1 MTNEESDILD
11 KLILDGAVE
20 VAAID
25 SKTGQFMYV
34 ITPKMKDVFPEM
46 YREYQESVHNDIMRL
61 WENGFLSI
69 DFTEENPMVFL
80 TDKAYDEDEISS
92 LSEQDF
98 LALEEI
104 KRVTRNKF

>member
-1 MTNEESDILD
+1 MTNEEADLLD

-20 VAAID
+20 VSGID
-25 SKTGQFMYV
+25 SNTGEFMYI
-34 ITPKMKDVFPEM
+34 ITPKMQKVSPEI
-46 YREYQESVHNDIMRL
+46 YKEYQDSVHNDIMKL

-80 TDKAYDEDEISS
+80 TDKAYSRDDISS
-92 LSEQDF
+92 LSQQDF

-104 KRVTRNKF
+104 KRITNDKL

>member
-25 SKTGQFMYV
+25 SKTGQCMYV

-80 TDKAYDEDEISS
+80 TDKAYDKDEISS

>member
-1 MTNEESDILD
+1 MTNEEADLLD

-25 SKTGQFMYV
+25 SSTGQFMYV

-46 YREYQESVHNDIMRL
+46 YKEYQESVHNDIMKL

-80 TDKAYDEDEISS
+80 TDKAYSQHD
-92 LSEQDF
+92 LSMLPEQDF

-104 KRVTRNKF
+104 KRVTKNKF